1 MKLGGPLDELRDLVD
16 PLIWPA
22 DPTPVTSKVKPSAPT
37 AKRVPRPTS
46 ALLWVLAGVLLV
58 KAMR

>member
-1 MKLGGPLDELRDLVD
+1 MSKLGGLDDLRDLVD
-16 PLIWPA
+16 PLIWPV
-22 DPTPVTSKVKPSAPT
+22 DPTPVTSKVKPAT

-46 ALLWVLAGVLLV
+46 ALLWVLAGILLV